1 MGHDILGYKKG
12 EEIAYLRRGASNDLN
27 GTIYNALNCNNY
39 NNGFS
44 GNGEKTEYSKEQLL
58 NGLSWL
64 GDKEEF
70 EPERL
75 FLKDCLSNL
84 DENDKVLIFFG

>member
-1 MGHDILGYKKG
+1 MGHDISGYKNG
-12 EEIAYLRRGASNDLN
+12 EEIAYLRRGSFDTLN

-39 NNGFS
+39 NKVWAGSQEEIEFS
-44 GNGEKTEYSKEQLL
+44 KDQLL

-70 EPERL
+70 EPERA

-84 DENDKVLIFFG
+84 DENDNVLIFFG